1 MRWWTVAASRAS
13 PRRATPEPHEL
24 PHLITPP
31 RPADPRARRRLIALA
46 VAAAAAF
53 ALGVLAGSGSDSQA
67 PDTSGVSARAGREAS
82 SLSLRQQVGQ
92 VLVSSFD
99 GTFAPAYLRRRLRAG
114 ETAGVIAFGRN
125 ATTPADWRSLTG
137 AVQRAASG
145 SALVAVDQEGGAVR
159 TLPFAPPTAGEPSQG
174 GPGEVR
180 RSALLGG
187 RRLRSLG
194 VNLNLAPVADVA
206 AGPGSI
212 MAARAFAGGP
222 HEVAARTR
230 AAVRGLSAARVGA
243 TAKHFPGL
251 GAAGV
256 NTDDGPATVALPSA
270 TLLARDVPPFRA
282 AVDAGVPAVMLSHA
296 LYPALDPRRIAS
308 QSPVVIGLLRR
319 RLGFRGVIV
328 TDSLEAGAVLRH
340 SGVAAAAERSLAAGC
355 DLILMTGS
363 ASWNAV
369 FPRLLARA
377 RRSPAF
383 RERVRRSA
391 GRVLALKRAL
401 GLSSPRPR

>member
-1 MRWWTVAASRAS
+1 MGANSDDDAPGPSV
-13 PRRATPEPHEL
+13 TPAHAE
-24 PHLITPP
+24 
-31 RPADPRARRRLIALA
+31 
-46 VAAAAAF
+46 
-53 ALGVLAGSGSDSQA
+53 
-67 PDTSGVSARAGREAS
+67 REAR
-82 SLSLRQQVGQ
+82 SLSLRRQVGQ

-99 GTFAPAYLRRRLRAG
+99 GTSVPAYLRRRLHAG

-125 ATTPADWRSLTG
+125 ATTPEGWRSLSRTL
-137 AVQRAASG
+137 QRAASG

-174 GPGEVR
+174 GPAEVR

-206 AGPGSI
+206 AGPGSV

-222 HEVAARTR
+222 DEVAARTR

-256 NTDDGPATVALPSA
+256 NTDDGPATVALA
-270 TLLARDVPPFRA
+270 RTALLARDIPPFRA

-308 QSPVVIGLLRR
+308 QSTVVTGLLRR
-319 RLGFRGVIV
+319 RLGFQGVIV
-328 TDSLEAGAVLRH
+328 TDSLEAGAVLRR
-340 SGVAAAAERSLAAGC
+340 SGVGAAAERSLAAGC

-383 RERVRRSA
+383 RQRVRRSA
-391 GRVLALKRAL
+391 ARVLALKRVL
-401 GLSSPRPR
+401 GLRSPRPR